1 MIKEVSRI
9 LEQFRP
15 CFSRNAAF
23 DWFVVSIFG
32 FMIRLDQYGVSSFI
46 RWLGFG
52 PHLYTSLLWF
62 FRSSSWELKN
72 IMQRWWSIVLARCP
86 LIEVDGRLLLAGDG
100 IKISK
105 EAEKMPGVK
114 RLHQESDNSGKAP
127 YIYGHHHGV
136 IGILAGWV
144 KKLFC
149 IPLCAEPHEGVDELR
164 KLQGKAEPEVK
175 GQRKVSVTTLMAAM
189 AAEIVSVIGRRAII
203 VLDAYFSVGP
213 VFSVLEAVV
222 DTQGRRLIHIVTRA
236 KRNVVAYGD
245 PPPKTGKPG
254 RPPTYGTKVHL
265 MDWFESMAEKFE
277 KTTIFLYGLRKQV
290 SFLCLDLILAAN
302 WQESPLCFGS

>member
-1 MIKEVSRI
+1 MIKEVSWI
-9 LEQFRP
+9 LDQFRS
-15 CFSRNAAF
+15 CFTRNAAF

-46 RWLGFG
+46 RWLGLG

-144 KKLFC
+144 KK
-149 IPLCAEPHEGVDELR
+149 
-164 KLQGKAEPEVK
+164 
-175 GQRKVSVTTLMAAM
+175 T
-189 AAEIVSVIGRRAII
+189 
-203 VLDAYFSVGP
+203 VL
-213 VFSVLEAVV
+213 
-222 DTQGRRLIHIVTRA
+222 H
-236 KRNVVAYGD
+236 
-245 PPPKTGKPG
+245 
-254 RPPTYGTKVHL
+254 
-265 MDWFESMAEKFE
+265 
-277 KTTIFLYGLRKQV
+277 
-290 SFLCLDLILAAN
+290 
-302 WQESPLCFGS
+302 SPLC